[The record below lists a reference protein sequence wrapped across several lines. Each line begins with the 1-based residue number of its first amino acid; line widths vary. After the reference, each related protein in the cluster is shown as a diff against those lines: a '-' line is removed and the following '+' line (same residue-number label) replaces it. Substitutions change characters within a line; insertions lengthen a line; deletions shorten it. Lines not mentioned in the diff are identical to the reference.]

1 MQSPK
6 SVQQIIGHG
15 ARWEALARAF
25 AKNEIPQSLL
35 FSGPPQIGKWTLARR
50 YAQLLLCPTPIIE
63 SGLPAPCGTC
73 RVCHQVEIETFPDF
87 KVYRPLVSSAEDER
101 DWVFAPKAMSSSVLP
116 ISVARKFG
124 GEAMRKPLVGPRKV
138 MILVQADRMTD
149 DAQNALLKTFEE
161 PVPGLSIFLLCDNA
175 DELLATIL
183 SRCWHIPLGF
193 APDGQISDWLHALS
207 TPETPTI
214 SEEQI
219 ALAVQAARGR
229 PGVAK
234 NEILRLQNMA
244 QETTK
249 ISHAA
254 SPDAFSV
261 SRPLQIEAFLAKLLH
276 STPVGALGLTEEALR
291 LAKTWWDEDQSIVSY
306 AGSTPGAAGT
316 KKELKKGDA
325 KIVRSSIALFL
336 DELAGAYRVRW
347 TRSILAGAGSTLKAK
362 QQAARWSG
370 GLDQIRKT
378 RHYILRNANTNLA
391 LDVLFGRLI
400 AGS

>member
-1 MQSPK
+1 MKSPTNN
-6 SVQQIIGHG
+6 SPVIGHE
-15 ARWEALARAF
+15 ARWVALARAF

-50 YAQLLLCPTPIIE
+50 YAQLLLCPTPILE
-63 SGLPAPCGTC
+63 NDLPAPCGAC
-73 RVCHQVEIETFPDF
+73 RVCHQVAIETFPDF

-175 DELLATIL
+175 DQLLATIL
-183 SRCWHIPLGF
+183 SRCWNIPLGF
-193 APDGQISDWLHALS
+193 AADAQIADWLRAGS
-207 TPETPTI
+207 TPDATAT

-219 ALAVQAARGR
+219 AIAVRAARGR

-234 NEILRLQNMA
+234 NEIARLQYFA
-244 QETTK
+244 QNSAGETVL
-249 ISHAA
+249 
-254 SPDAFSV
+254 P
-261 SRPLQIEAFLAKLLH
+261 RPVQAEAFLATLLH
-276 STPVGALGLTEEALR
+276 SAPLGALGLTEEALR
-291 LAKTWWDEDQSIVSY
+291 LAKDWWDEDQSVAAQ
-306 AGSTPGAAGT
+306 AGSTPATTGS
-316 KKELKKGDA
+316 KKEVKKSDA

-336 DELAGAYRVRW
+336 DELAGAYRARW
-347 TRSILAGAGSTLKAK
+347 TRSVLAGFGSTPKAA
-362 QQAARWSG
+362 QQAARWSN

-378 RHYILRNANTNLA
+378 RHYVLRNANSNLA

-400 AGS
+400 EGC

>member
-1 MQSPK
+1 MQTATAFPS
-6 SVQQIIGHG
+6 IIGHE
-15 ARWEALARAF
+15 ARWAALARAF

-35 FSGPPQIGKWTLARR
+35 LSGPPCIGKWTLARR
-50 YAQLLLCPTPIIE
+50 YAQLLLCPTPTLE
-63 SGLPAPCGTC
+63 NDLPAPCGAC
-73 RVCHQVEIETFPDF
+73 RVCHQVAIETFPDF
-87 KVYRPLVSSAEDER
+87 KVYRPLVASAEDER
-101 DWVFAPKAMSSSVLP
+101 DWIFAPKAMSSSVLP

-124 GEAMRKPLVGPRKV
+124 GEAMRKPLAGARKV
-138 MILVQADRMTD
+138 MVLVQADRMTD

-193 APDGQISDWLHALS
+193 ASDTQITGWLRAGS
-207 TPETPTI
+207 TPGAQNV
-214 SEEQI
+214 SEEHI
-219 ALAVQAARGR
+219 ALAVRAARGR
-229 PGVAK
+229 PGVAQ
-234 NEILRLQNMA
+234 NEIARVLYAAQNS
-244 QETTK
+244 EG
-249 ISHAA
+249 
-254 SPDAFSV
+254 DSV
-261 SRPLQIEAFLAKLLH
+261 LPRPVQAEAFLAKILS

-291 LAKTWWDEDQSIVSY
+291 LAKAWWDEDQSIAAQS
-306 AGSTPGAAGT
+306 GSTPGLAAS

-336 DELAGAYRVRW
+336 DELAGAYRTRW
-347 TRSILAGAGSTLKAK
+347 TSVLNASHNARSTPGAA
-362 QQAARWSG
+362 QQAMSEEARWSV

-400 AGS
+400 AGR